1 MSGSYAKA
9 VITCAGTGFVI
20 GLPVSAVLNHFLPT
34 DGFSLERGVLLLLI
48 TMIVTVI
55 VSIPAIG
62 RLADKINAQEVARSR
77 AIPLMGTVVSVEQ
90 TSTSKLG
97 EWIYIT
103 VTLDVSLPGGKQQ
116 VKADGWRIKAIDA
129 PRLQAEQAVPVKIDP
144 QHLQFVFPDCAWIE
158 MV

>member
-1 MSGSYAKA
+1 
-9 VITCAGTGFVI
+9 
-20 GLPVSAVLNHFLPT
+20 
-34 DGFSLERGVLLLLI
+34 
-48 TMIVTVI
+48 
-55 VSIPAIG
+55 
-62 RLADKINAQEVARSR
+62 
-77 AIPLMGTVVSVEQ
+77 MGTVVSVEQ

-158 MV
+158 MVQHSVRSLRIRGTLSPLGPLRIEAALFDSAIEPCVVCLLRIGLSVERRVSPKGSTFGRQSRSPASSLQS